1 MPDPGFTGTEK
12 IEIQV
17 SDGKLSSV
25 ATLSLPIEEHPNSV
39 GLFIDLDDSEIAS
52 DFLYNLYEMNEHLQK
67 TGEYLLKLD
76 DEKMENGFA
85 GSISSE
91 VPAIDAIT
99 LAQWKDQIQSFD
111 PMTAFTFHPQA
122 KGGEIAWQVT
132 SFLENTPGT
141 DADLVDKDKSKV
153 DNNKDEPKD
162 PGESPDS
169 PDPSSAPTEAPV
181 VGISDLP
188 RVVANTEAANW
199 YSMNGLGNFFNAGN
213 DWIYQPEMG
222 WCFAKVNQSDLSVW
236 VHNEQ
241 FGWMWFPT
249 ELPNVTYMVGE
260 FANGWTYFPKSSVTE
275 AGILYDYTNESWLKL
290 K

>member
-1 MPDPGFTGTEK
+1 
-12 IEIQV
+12 
-17 SDGKLSSV
+17 
-25 ATLSLPIEEHPNSV
+25 
-39 GLFIDLDDSEIAS
+39 
-52 DFLYNLYEMNEHLQK
+52 
-67 TGEYLLKLD
+67 
-76 DEKMENGFA
+76 MENGFA

-99 LAQWKDQIQSFD
+99 LAQWKDQIQFFD
-111 PMTAFTFHPQA
+111 PMTAFVFHPQA

-132 SFLENTPGT
+132 PFLESTSGT

-169 PDPSSAPTEAPV
+169 PDPSSAPTELPV
-181 VGISDLP
+181 LGIIDLP
-188 RVVANTEAANW
+188 RVSAIENAPNW
-199 YSMNGLGNFFNAGN
+199 YSLSGLGNFFNAGN
-213 DWIYQPEMG
+213 DWVYQPEMG

-236 VHNEQ
+236 VFNEK

-260 FANGWTYFPKSSVTE
+260 LANGWTYFPKSSVTE
-275 AGILYDYTNESWLKL
+275 AGLLYDYANESWIKL